1 MSGGS
6 APHLNLKAEGLRAC
20 IIAAQWHEVVMGG
33 LIGGATRAC
42 DQAGSTH
49 ELIRVPGAFELPL
62 AAQFAARSGRF
73 DALIALGV
81 VIRGGTPHFEYVC
94 SAATQGLLRVGLDT
108 QIPIG
113 FGLLTVD
120 SEQEALD
127 RAGLVNS
134 PQDKGSE
141 AVEAALS
148 MALLAWDTFTLAG
161 SSTST
166 ESR

>member
-1 MSGGS
+1 
-6 APHLNLKAEGLRAC
+6 
-20 IIAAQWHEVVMGG
+20 MGG

-49 ELIRVPGAFELPL
+49 ELVRVSGAFELPL
-62 AAQFAARSGRF
+62 AAQLAARSGKF

-94 SAATQGLLRVGLDT
+94 SAATQGLLRVGLDS
-108 QIPIG
+108 QMPIG

-120 SEQEALD
+120 SEQQALD
-127 RAGLVNS
+127 RAGLAYS

-148 MALLAWDTFTLAG
+148 MALLARDTFALAG
-161 SSTST
+161 SSTAT
-166 ESR
+166 GFR

>member
-1 MSGGS
+1 
-6 APHLNLKAEGLRAC
+6 
-20 IIAAQWHEVVMGG
+20 MGG

-42 DQAGSTH
+42 DQSGSTH
-49 ELIRVPGAFELPL
+49 ELVRVSGAFELPL
-62 AAQFAARSGRF
+62 AAQLAARSGKF

-94 SAATQGLLRVGLDT
+94 SAATQGLLRVGLDS
-108 QIPIG
+108 QMPIG

-120 SEQEALD
+120 SEQQALD
-127 RAGLVNS
+127 RAGLADS

-148 MALLAWDTFTLAG
+148 MALLARDTFALAG
-161 SSTST
+161 SSTAT
-166 ESR
+166 GFR

>member
-1 MSGGS
+1 M
-6 APHLNLKAEGLRAC
+6 N
-20 IIAAQWHEVVMGG
+20 G
-33 LIGGATRAC
+33 LIGGATLAC
-42 DQAGSTH
+42 EQAGSTY
-49 ELIRVPGAFELPL
+49 ELIQVPGAFELPL
-62 AAQFAARSGRF
+62 GAQLAARSGRF

-94 SAATQGLLRVGLDT
+94 SAATQGLLRVGLDS

-127 RAGLVNS
+127 RAGLADS

-141 AVEAALS
+141 AVGAALS
-148 MALLAWDTFTLAG
+148 MALLARDTFAFD
-161 SSTST
+161 
-166 ESR
+166 ENF

>member
-1 MSGGS
+1 
-6 APHLNLKAEGLRAC
+6 
-20 IIAAQWHEVVMGG
+20 MGG

-49 ELIRVPGAFELPL
+49 ELVRVSGAFELPL
-62 AAQFAARSGRF
+62 AAQLAARSGKF

-94 SAATQGLLRVGLDT
+94 SAATQGLLRVGLDS
-108 QIPIG
+108 QMPIG

-120 SEQEALD
+120 SEQQALD
-127 RAGLVNS
+127 RAGLADS

-148 MALLAWDTFTLAG
+148 MALLARDTFALAG
-161 SSTST
+161 SSTAT
-166 ESR
+166 GFR